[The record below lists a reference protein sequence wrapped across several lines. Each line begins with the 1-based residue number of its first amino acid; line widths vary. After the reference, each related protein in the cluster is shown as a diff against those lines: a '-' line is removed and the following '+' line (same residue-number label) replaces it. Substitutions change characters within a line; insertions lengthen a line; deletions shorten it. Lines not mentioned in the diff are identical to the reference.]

1 MKNETVNTEVL
12 SENVKISFDNIIK
25 VYEESSLLLK
35 DLVAELEK
43 IGFEKVKGNE
53 ISAYVSKHIDK
64 PHNWLAGYAA
74 LSFKN
79 KAEPDSKR
87 PLFVTVIYFD
97 LVPKAVEPYLI
108 MGVCEMFDGGSWD
121 YWWMHYAFFNGDNM
135 FRYYG
140 SDNKMLSIESPHL
153 AWQSKKGEWGF
164 KVPNDGATTW
174 PKAGKLLAV
183 PLLEIKSEDIG
194 KLAERGAKLWKAK
207 FVLDADNQ

>member
-1 MKNETVNTEVL
+1 MHNESKKPEDL
-12 SENVKISFDNIIK
+12 SEHIKISFDNTVK

-64 PHNWLAGYAA
+64 PRNWLAGYAA
-74 LSFKN
+74 LSFKI
-79 KAEPDSKR
+79 KAEPDSKHL
-87 PLFVTVIYFD
+87 LFATVIYFD
-97 LVPKAVEPYLI
+97 LVPKAVKPYLI

-121 YWWMHYAFFNGDNM
+121 YWWMHYAFFNGEKM

-140 SDNKMLSIESPHL
+140 SDNNMLSIGSPHL
-153 AWQSKKGEWGF
+153 AWQSKEDEWGF
-164 KVPNDGATTW
+164 KVPHDGATTW
-174 PKAGKLLAV
+174 PKAGKLFAI
-183 PLLEIKSEDIG
+183 PLLEIKSEDVG
-194 KLAERGAKLWKAK
+194 KLAERGAKLWETK